1 MNCPMKTLRFM
12 IISLGSLAAISGCGG
27 GRGLIVDEKPTLVQE
42 GIYETLWV
50 EPQIVTADS
59 LITLIRADRIDS
71 ALVKPSERGI
81 ERSSAVEI
89 RVPQAS
95 CNVAVDLLD
104 ANLRI
109 IRPLLLKDLGVGFYR
124 LTLNADRFREPSLPP
139 GRYFL
144 RAEFCGRSEMTM
156 FTRP

>member
-1 MNCPMKTLRFM
+1 MMKTLRIAM
-12 IISLGSLAAISGCGG
+12 VVLGALAAASGCGG
-27 GRGLIVDEKPTLVQE
+27 GKRLIVDEKPTLVQE

-50 EPQIVTADS
+50 EPQIVITDS

-71 ALVKPSERGI
+71 ALIKPSERGI
-81 ERSSAVEI
+81 ERRSAVEI
-89 RVPQAS
+89 RIPLAS

-109 IRPLLLKDLGVGFYR
+109 IRPLLLQDLRSGFYR

-139 GRYFL
+139 GRYFI
-144 RAEFCGRSEMTM
+144 RAEYCGRSEMTM
-156 FTRP
+156 FSRP

>member
-1 MNCPMKTLRFM
+1 M
-12 IISLGSLAAISGCGG
+12 
-27 GRGLIVDEKPTLVQE
+27 VDEEPTLVQR
-42 GIYETLWV
+42 GMYETLWV
-50 EPQIVTADS
+50 EPQIMFVDS

-81 ERSSAVEI
+81 ERPSSVEI
-89 RVPQAS
+89 RIPQAS

-104 ANLRI
+104 ANLRL
-109 IRPLLLKDLGVGFYR
+109 IRPLIIQDLKTGFYR
-124 LTLNADRFREPSLPP
+124 LALNADRFREPSLPP

-144 RAEFCGRSEMTM
+144 RAEYCGRSEMTM